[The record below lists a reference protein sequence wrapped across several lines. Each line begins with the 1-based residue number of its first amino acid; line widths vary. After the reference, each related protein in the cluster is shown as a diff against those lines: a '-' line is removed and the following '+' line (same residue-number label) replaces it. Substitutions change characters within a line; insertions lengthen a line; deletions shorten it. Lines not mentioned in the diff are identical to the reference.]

1 MVTGGQH
8 FGTAPLLPTG
18 YVSGLQPLVVTCL
31 SLFAG
36 ASAAVT
42 GEIYRATAP
51 ECGTVAEAWPTPQAE
66 AQLEAQA
73 VWAVPEARQA
83 RTRVLLAPP
92 SVARSNLQR
101 LWQGPNRS
109 FAHAITLL
117 LLLLLLLL
125 HGKLP
130 LLTTI
135 ILIISNASFAHAPTT
150 RHTRSRLH
158 IHLLS
163 STSTLGSASTTPSAP
178 SASPQTLHT
187 NIASS
192 RAKLSPSLFTQ
203 KSKSSAALRYLSFRV
218 TITIAITITA
228 IAVCFCGISHFTT
241 IAHQTSLVT
250 CSHNSALPASSAI
263 FYLVPARASTITATL
278 STHSSLAR
286 SIHRP
291 LTCFFPFHSSYTSRL
306 DYSTS
311 SGSSPDLEPPPRNP
325 RRLQQLRYQ
334 TAFAPTRSSSLY
346 SADES
351 DPDDDASP
359 TTIRLGVAALDMAQ
373 PLAIQPVSPPSSP
386 EIKAW
391 RTR

>member
-1 MVTGGQH
+1 M
-8 FGTAPLLPTG
+8 
-18 YVSGLQPLVVTCL
+18 LV
-31 SLFAG
+31 
-36 ASAAVT
+36 
-42 GEIYRATAP
+42 
-51 ECGTVAEAWPTPQAE
+51 
-66 AQLEAQA
+66 
-73 VWAVPEARQA
+73 
-83 RTRVLLAPP
+83 
-92 SVARSNLQR
+92 
-101 LWQGPNRS
+101 
-109 FAHAITLL
+109 LL
-117 LLLLLLLL
+117 LLLLPL

-130 LLTTI
+130 LPRAI
-135 ILIISNASFAHAPTT
+135 ILITSNASFARAPTT

-163 STSTLGSASTTPSAP
+163 SASTLASTSTIPSAP
-178 SASPQTLHT
+178 LASPQTLHT

-218 TITIAITITA
+218 TIAITITITA
-228 IAVCFCGISHFTT
+228 VAVAVCFCGRSQFPF
-241 IAHQTSLVT
+241 IAHKISIIT
-250 CSHNSALPASSAI
+250 CDHTPALLPISSGI
-263 FYLVPARASTITATL
+263 FCLVPTRASTITATL
-278 STHSSLAR
+278 PTHSSLAR

-291 LTCFFPFHSSYTSRL
+291 LTCFFLIHSSYTSRL

-359 TTIRLGVAALDMAQ
+359 TTIRMGAAALDMAQ

-391 RTR
+391 RTG